1 LNNCNYI
8 HYLSLTEYRLLNT
21 EYRSTLSALRST
33 LLPSRCLTPVAWSL
47 ISHTRQLHT
56 WNQAKFVSLIVKFG
70 EMKQDSIIDTI
81 SRTIHRKDPSAEAF
95 LFGSRARGDN
105 RPDSDWDILILI
117 DNLDITNEIEDKFRD
132 DLYNLEL
139 ESGQIIST
147 FIYSKNYW
155 ENRLSFSPLFRNVK
169 REGIRL

>member
-1 LNNCNYI
+1 MI
-8 HYLSLTEYRLLNT
+8 
-21 EYRSTLSALRST
+21 
-33 LLPSRCLTPVAWSL
+33 
-47 ISHTRQLHT
+47 
-56 WNQAKFVSLIVKFG
+56 
-70 EMKQDSIIDTI
+70 QDSILYNI
-81 SRTIHRKDPSAEAF
+81 SKSIHGNDPKAEVF

-155 ENRLSFSPLFRNVK
+155 QNSLIFSPLYKNVK
-169 REGIRL
+169 KEGIRL